1 VIVTALPPPP
11 PAVARPA
18 ANEVTYGVVSG
29 VASPRAVRLVVRAN
43 GRIVAKAPLRR
54 PAFSVP
60 VQLPAGELTV
70 RVETVDRAGRR
81 SGVSIPHV
89 LSLPAAAQPRVHRDL
104 LDSELAER
112 LRALARGFPGT
123 TGIYVQNLA
132 NGAGAS
138 WNAGAAFP
146 GASALKL
153 AIAVTALARVDGT
166 PRPGSTLDRLMRS
179 MLLDSDNA
187 AANAVETYFGGSTSG
202 GSALVNAM
210 MRSIGLVDTEMYGG
224 YTLGTRTLQSAPGI
238 PSRVEEQPS
247 WGVGKRTT
255 AHDLARLARALWLAG
270 GGKGPLRRAQPGLT
284 PSDARY
290 LLYLL
295 AHVQHGSKIGRE
307 VERVPGVVVAH
318 KAGWI
323 DSARHDA
330 GLVFWRGGVFAVAVM
345 TYRSSGTGKASD
357 VLAGRVGAAAL
368 RRFSG

>member
-1 VIVTALPPPP
+1 VIVTVPPPP
-11 PAVARPA
+11 PPTISRPA
-18 ANEVTYGVVSG
+18 PYEVTYGVVSG
-29 VASPRAVRLVVRAN
+29 VAASHAVRLVVRAN

-54 PAFSVP
+54 ASFSVQVP
-60 VQLPAGELTV
+60 LPAGELTV
-70 RVETVDRAGRR
+70 RVETIDRGGRR

-89 LSLPAAAQPRVHRDL
+89 LSLPAAAQPRASRDV
-104 LDSELAER
+104 LDSELAQR
-112 LRALARGFPGT
+112 LRGLARGFSGT
-123 TGIYVQNLA
+123 AGIYVQNLT

-138 WNAGAAFP
+138 WNAGATFP

-179 MLLDSDNA
+179 MLLNSDNA
-187 AANAVETYFGGSTSG
+187 AANAVEAYYGGSTSG

-224 YTLGTRTLQSAPGI
+224 YTLGTRTLQSEPVI
-238 PSRVEEQPS
+238 PSRVEEQPY
-247 WGVGKRTT
+247 WGVGKKTT

-270 GGKGPLRRAQPGLT
+270 AGKGPLRRAQPGLT

-307 VERVPGVVVAH
+307 VQRVPGVVVAH

-323 DSARHDA
+323 NDARHDA

-345 TYRSSGTGKASD
+345 TYRSSGAGKASD
-357 VLAGRVGAAAL
+357 VLAGRVGAVAL